1 MENIK
6 NQEEGL
12 EKPKTKKERSP
23 AQIES
28 FKLEGVQRLYKAYEL
43 QRVLNVEE
51 PEEIFIPQNQT
62 KNNNRR
68 RLLKRIDVQ
77 ATNIL
82 EGRRVITNKQY
93 NNYITG
99 EQIENLE

>member
-28 FKLEGVQRLYKAYEL
+28 FKLAQETITLHEDNQAAIALSKNPQFHDRKNHKVFFVNEGL
-43 QRVLNVEE
+43 
-51 PEEIFIPQNQT
+51 
-62 KNNNRR
+62 
-68 RLLKRIDVQ
+68 
-77 ATNIL
+77 
-82 EGRRVITNKQY
+82 
-93 NNYITG
+93 
-99 EQIENLE
+99 